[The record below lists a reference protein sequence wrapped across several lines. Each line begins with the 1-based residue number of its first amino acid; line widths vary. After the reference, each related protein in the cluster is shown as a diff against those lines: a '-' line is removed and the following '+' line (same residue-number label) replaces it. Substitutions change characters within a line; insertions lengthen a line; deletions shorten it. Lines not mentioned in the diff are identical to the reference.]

1 MVFQNYALFPHMTV
15 FENIAFPLRLRR
27 VPANEIAK
35 QVESMLETIR
45 LPDIRDRMPN
55 QLSGGQQQRVALARA
70 AIYGPN
76 VLLMDE
82 PLGALDKNLREQ
94 MQYEIK
100 EFHRQINATVL
111 YVTHDQDEAA
121 AMSDR
126 LGIMNGGRI
135 VQHGTPR
142 ELYEM
147 PRNAF
152 VAQFLGSANF
162 FEVSGKPTG
171 NGECIKVPISGGR
184 VLKAIN
190 PAGVA
195 VAPNSAVICV
205 RPESISLEKEV
216 AKASHD
222 DLNRIEGR
230 VVDAV
235 YTAGTFRYGVE
246 TTMGETVVVRMP
258 SVRKMEML
266 APGEK
271 VSLGWPANSTLVI
284 QKD

>member
-1 MVFQNYALFPHMTV
+1 
-15 FENIAFPLRLRR
+15 
-27 VPANEIAK
+27 
-35 QVESMLETIR
+35 
-45 LPDIRDRMPN
+45 
-55 QLSGGQQQRVALARA
+55 
-70 AIYGPN
+70 
-76 VLLMDE
+76 
-82 PLGALDKNLREQ
+82 
-94 MQYEIK
+94 
-100 EFHRQINATVL
+100 
-111 YVTHDQDEAA
+111 VTHDQDEAA